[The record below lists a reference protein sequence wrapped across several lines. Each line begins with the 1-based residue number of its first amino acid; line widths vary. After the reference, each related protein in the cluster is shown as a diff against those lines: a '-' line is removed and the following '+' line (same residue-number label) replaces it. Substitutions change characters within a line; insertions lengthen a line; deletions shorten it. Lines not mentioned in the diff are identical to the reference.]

1 MIAEKIMVKD
11 VTIAHENELVHDVF
25 EKMRRKNLRM
35 LPIVDDENR
44 VTGVISTFCMM
55 QSIVP
60 SYIASGDLGQISFAP
75 DIGILRSHYDEI
87 SSKTIKDVMNHE
99 PLLVS
104 KNESILSVAA
114 SLSAFGRHE
123 YAMVVDEQQHLLG
136 LISAGD
142 ILDRLE
148 ETTKEVLDA

>member
-1 MIAEKIMVKD
+1 MIAEKIMVKNI
-11 VTIAHENELVHDVF
+11 TIAHENELVHDVF
-25 EKMRRKNLRM
+25 EKMRQNNLRM
-35 LPIVDDENR
+35 LPIVDEANR

-55 QSIVP
+55 QTIVP

-87 SSKTIKDVMNHE
+87 SSKPIKDVMNHE
-99 PLLVS
+99 PLLV
-104 KNESILSVAA
+104 NQNDSILSVAA
-114 SLSAFGRHE
+114 ALSAFGRHE
-123 YAMVVDEQQHLLG
+123 YAMVVDDNQHLLG

-148 ETTKEVLDA
+148 KTTKEALDA